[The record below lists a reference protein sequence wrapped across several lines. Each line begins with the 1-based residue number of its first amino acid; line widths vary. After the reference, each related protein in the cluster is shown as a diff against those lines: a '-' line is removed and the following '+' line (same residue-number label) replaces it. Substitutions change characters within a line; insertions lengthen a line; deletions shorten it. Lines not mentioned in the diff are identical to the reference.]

1 MSCDIQVLTVV
12 LTPEQCQTLSKLAR
26 KEHIARTII
35 MAKGTISNQF
45 LMMLGITSDRREVV
59 SIILPKTEAREFVEL
74 INEKMQLDKPGKGI
88 AYLTDVLACVG
99 TEYAEEKSF
108 NESVNLEP
116 EENMYKK
123 ITVVVDRGKS
133 GEVMDAA
140 REAGAR
146 GGTIFHGRGS
156 AGKDAKKVFGIE
168 IEPEKEIIV
177 ILTPNDVTQ
186 NVFDSISEKMNL
198 KEPGNGIMYVEPI
211 SGTFGLFE
219 NSKK

>member
-1 MSCDIQVLTVV
+1 MGYDIQVLTVV

-26 KEHIARTII
+26 KQHIARTII

-45 LMMLGITSDRREVV
+45 LRMLGVTSDRREVV
-59 SIILPKTEAREFVEL
+59 NILLPKSEAQDFAEL
-74 INEKMQLDKPGKGI
+74 LNEKMELDKPGKGI
-88 AYLTDVLACVG
+88 AYLTDVVACIG
-99 TEYAEEKSF
+99 AEDMEGKNLNEFEYID
-108 NESVNLEP
+108 P
-116 EENMYKK
+116 EEDMYKK

-133 GEVMDAA
+133 EEVMDAA
-140 REAGAR
+140 RGAGAR

-177 ILTPNDVTQ
+177 ILTPDDVTK